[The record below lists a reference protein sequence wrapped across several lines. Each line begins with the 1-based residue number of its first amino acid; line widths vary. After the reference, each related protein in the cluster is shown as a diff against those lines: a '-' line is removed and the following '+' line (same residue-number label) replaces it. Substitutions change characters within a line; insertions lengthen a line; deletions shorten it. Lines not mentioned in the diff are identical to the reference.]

1 MNELLAIVIIVV
13 VCCAIFFAWLL
24 SMATCPDKM
33 INWLSG
39 TTGNSTC
46 STSYE
51 SKELIARDEQDDK
64 SVAVKSNDAQN
75 SSIYLQLNNVA
86 RRSNSKKLSV
96 VPEQDEQLT
105 VTSISQILFPTP
117 NRQNNYANGKPASGA
132 QQLASHFEAN
142 DDVPEAVVVVD
153 GRSNIITNEQLA
165 YEEAT
170 EFNGAQP
177 LRFHY
182 SMPILST

>member
-1 MNELLAIVIIVV
+1 MNELLAIVIIVI

-51 SKELIARDEQDDK
+51 SKELIVRDDHDENL
-64 SVAVKSNDAQN
+64 SGVHSNDPQM
-75 SSIYLQLNNVA
+75 SSAYLQLNNVS
-86 RRSNSKKLSV
+86 RRSTSKKLSV
-96 VPEQDEQLT
+96 VPEQDEQIT

-117 NRQNNYANGKPASGA
+117 NRQNNYPNQSEGA
-132 QQLASHFEAN
+132 QRLASHFEVN
-142 DDVPEAVVVVD
+142 DDILEEVVVVD
-153 GRSNIITNEQLA
+153 GTSNVLA
-165 YEEAT
+165 DPINQVESP
-170 EFNGAQP
+170 EFRT
-177 LRFHY
+177 LRYHY
-182 SMPILST
+182 SLPAIHVT

>member
-1 MNELLAIVIIVV
+1 MNELLAIVIIVI
-13 VCCAIFFAWLL
+13 VCCAIFVAWLL

-51 SKELIARDEQDDK
+51 SKELIVRDDQDDNTT
-64 SVAVKSNDAQN
+64 AIHSNDAQN
-75 SSIYLQLNNVA
+75 NSSVYLQLNNVA
-86 RRSNSKKLSV
+86 RRSTSKKLSV

-117 NRQNNYANGKPASGA
+117 SNRQNKSEGA
-132 QQLASHFEAN
+132 QRLASHFEAN
-142 DDVPEAVVVVD
+142 DEVPDAIVVVGGPSD
-153 GRSNIITNEQLA
+153 MG
-165 YEEAT
+165 T
-170 EFNGAQP
+170 EPVNHTESPQFHGHT
-177 LRFHY
+177 LRYHY
-182 SMPILST
+182 SLPAIHVT